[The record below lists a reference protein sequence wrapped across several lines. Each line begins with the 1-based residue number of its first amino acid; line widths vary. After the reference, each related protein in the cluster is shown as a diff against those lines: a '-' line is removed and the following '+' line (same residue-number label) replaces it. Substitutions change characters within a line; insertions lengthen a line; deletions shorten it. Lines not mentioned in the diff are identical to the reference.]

1 MNKISVITTTFNS
14 EDTIISTV
22 KSVLN
27 QTFTNFEYLIIDDG
41 SLDST
46 LKKLSRILDDRVR
59 VYKIGKV
66 GRARALNFGL
76 QKAKGKYI
84 SIIDSDDIYYKDKL
98 KVQYEFL
105 ALHSDIDIVCTNA
118 NIVDIFNE
126 KIGIYNTSKNNED
139 IIKSLLNLN
148 CFPHST
154 VMYKKEVANKI
165 GGYNERCEKSIDFN
179 FYLDLITSG
188 YKFHGINKILI
199 KFRFYSNSWGRN
211 DDEGV
216 QIQYALM
223 GLLNFYQ
230 KQNNQVGV
238 LSAKNKDWEK
248 TKRIFKM
255 WFDDQKYLN
264 QIQAKRFFNEAKLKL
279 IKGDYRSFLHNFFK
293 AFLCDNLFFTYRG
306 IKFKYP
312 KDIFRLYNYLNKKYK
327 IIL

>member
-14 EDTIISTV
+14 EETIISTI

-46 LKKLSRILDDRVR
+46 IKKLSRILDDRVK
-59 VYKIGKV
+59 VYQIGKV

-105 ALHSDIDIVCTNA
+105 SLNSDVDIVCTNA
-118 NIVDIFNE
+118 NIIDAFNK

-139 IIKSLLNLN
+139 IIKSLFNLN

-165 GGYNERCEKSIDFN
+165 GGYNERGKSIDFN
-179 FYLDLITSG
+179 LPDLISNG
-188 YKFHGINKILI
+188 YKFGN
-199 KFRFYSNSWGRN
+199 
-211 DDEGV
+211 
-216 QIQYALM
+216 
-223 GLLNFYQ
+223 
-230 KQNNQVGV
+230 
-238 LSAKNKDWEK
+238 
-248 TKRIFKM
+248 
-255 WFDDQKYLN
+255 
-264 QIQAKRFFNEAKLKL
+264 
-279 IKGDYRSFLHNFFK
+279 
-293 AFLCDNLFFTYRG
+293 
-306 IKFKYP
+306 
-312 KDIFRLYNYLNKKYK
+312 
-327 IIL
+327 